1 MSKCLK
7 TIEKT
12 GKSIDEAINAALA
25 ELGVERDQVE
35 VEILD
40 EGSKGFL
47 GIGGKDAQ
55 VRVSVKCDDASSAK
69 KFLSD
74 VFAAMNLDV
83 NIDAEDTDDALNIDL
98 SGDNM
103 GIVIGKRGDT
113 LDSLQYLT
121 SLVVNSKNDKY
132 KKVTI
137 DTENYR
143 EKRAEALVSLAHR
156 LAKKVEKSGKR
167 YTLEPMNPYERR
179 IIHSTL
185 QENEMVTTYS
195 IGEDPYRKVVIT
207 LKEGVKAPRRSK
219 SNDRPKRRQDTPKEE
234 KPVVSAV
241 SESVFIDY
249 ANYAKERAARPKV
262 QKAKAGSFDEYL
274 ANLEKENEENK
285 TEE

>member
-1 MSKCLK
+1 LSKYLK
-7 TIEKT
+7 TTEKT
-12 GKSIDEAINAALA
+12 GKSVEEAVEAALS
-25 ELGVERDQVE
+25 ELGVTRDEVE
-35 VEILD
+35 IEILD

-55 VRVSVKCDDASSAK
+55 VRVSVKNDDAAAAK
-69 KFLSD
+69 KFLGD
-74 VFAAMNLDV
+74 VFAAMNLEV
-83 NIDAEDTDDALNIDL
+83 NIDADDTEEMLNIDL

-103 GIVIGKRGDT
+103 GIIIGKRGDT

-121 SLVVNSKNDKY
+121 SLVVNSKSDKY

-143 EKRAEALVSLAHR
+143 EKRAEALVALAHR

-207 LKEGVKAPRRSK
+207 LKEGVRAPKRQSR
-219 SNDRPKRRQDTPKEE
+219 NDRPKRRQEAPKED
-234 KPVVSAV
+234 KPVSNAV
-241 SESVFIDY
+241 SEAVFIDY

-274 ANLEKENEENK
+274 ANLEKENADNK